1 MFELVS
7 TLMRST
13 LDGENVWWIQ
23 TQIRKTVFLL
33 EEYQF
38 CLFFS
43 EIYSAHSGNTI
54 TMKDIEIMTHIIPRF
69 GQNKRFGF
77 DLLNQNTKDLDI
89 QILLP
94 KFLYP
99 IWQVY
104 QLLIRMIGGRN
115 CYNGVALEF
124 LNKIIADAKFGWKF
138 ENIDARRCINSTIV
152 TICIVCLI

>member
-1 MFELVS
+1 
-7 TLMRST
+7 MRST
-13 LDGENVWWIQ
+13 LDGKNVWWIQ

-77 DLLNQNTKDLDI
+77 NLLNQNTKDLDI

-104 QLLIRMIGGRN
+104 QLLIRMIYINWCNRPKRFVQSQLPLAMN
-115 CYNGVALEF
+115 DHYVHIMQYTCICLT
-124 LNKIIADAKFGWKF
+124 
-138 ENIDARRCINSTIV
+138 NIR
-152 TICIVCLI
+152 